1 MRKISAFIKLT
12 ILLAGLSA
20 LFIAIGYYIGGEQGM
35 YFAVIASL
43 IMNFVSYWFSDKI
56 VIGMSGAREASWKEV
71 GGLESSV
78 QEICDDMNIP
88 LPKLYIMDT
97 LQANAFATG
106 RNPKKGVV
114 CLTTGIMHQLDR
126 DQLLGVIAH
135 ELAHIKNYDILIS
148 SVAAVIV
155 SAISSLQ
162 NLAFWF
168 GFGGR
173 DDEDRNPLVGLI
185 VLITAPIVA
194 MLLQFGISRSREY
207 EADYTAAKYTKKPEA
222 LASAL
227 VAIDSSVRSTP
238 IGDVNQSMA
247 SLFIHSPFSSRGLME
262 LFSTHPLTE
271 KRVERLMSIVLD

>member
-1 MRKISAFIKLT
+1 
-12 ILLAGLSA
+12 
-20 LFIAIGYYIGGEQGM
+20 
-35 YFAVIASL
+35 
-43 IMNFVSYWFSDKI
+43 
-56 VIGMSGAREASWKEV
+56 
-71 GGLESSV
+71 
-78 QEICDDMNIP
+78 
-88 LPKLYIMDT
+88 
-97 LQANAFATG
+97 QANAFATG

-114 CLTTGIMHQLDR
+114 CLTTGIMQQLDR

-194 MLLQFGISRSREY
+194 MLLQFGI
-207 EADYTAAKYTKKPEA
+207 
-222 LASAL
+222 
-227 VAIDSSVRSTP
+227 
-238 IGDVNQSMA
+238 
-247 SLFIHSPFSSRGLME
+247 
-262 LFSTHPLTE
+262 
-271 KRVERLMSIVLD
+271 

>member
-1 MRKISAFIKLT
+1 MRKITAFIKLT

-20 LFIAIGYYIGGEQGM
+20 LFVALGYYIGGEQGL
-35 YFAVIASL
+35 YFAIIISL
-43 IMNFVSYWFSDKI
+43 VMNFVSYWFSDKI
-56 VIGMSGAREASWKEV
+56 VIGMSGAKEANWSDV
-71 GGLESSV
+71 VGLEKQVKKLCS
-78 QEICDDMNIP
+78 DMEIP

-97 LQANAFATG
+97 PQANAFATG

-114 CLTTGIMHQLDR
+114 CLTAGIIQQLDR

-162 NLAFWF
+162 NLAYWI

-173 DDEDRNPLVGLI
+173 DDEDRNPLVGLL
-185 VLITAPIVA
+185 VLITAPLVA
-194 MLLQFGISRSREY
+194 MLLQFGISRSREF
-207 EADYTAAKYTKKPEA
+207 EADYTAAKYTKNPEA

-227 VAIDSSVRSTP
+227 VVIDGSVRSTP
-238 IGDVNQSMA
+238 IGGVNQSMA
-247 SLFIHSPFSSRGLME
+247 SLFIHSPFSSRGVME

>member
-20 LFIAIGYYIGGEQGM
+20 LFIAIGYYIGGEQGV

-43 IMNFVSYWFSDKI
+43 VMNFVSYWFSDKI

-71 GGLESSV
+71 GGLEKSV
-78 QEICDDMNIP
+78 QKICDDMNIP